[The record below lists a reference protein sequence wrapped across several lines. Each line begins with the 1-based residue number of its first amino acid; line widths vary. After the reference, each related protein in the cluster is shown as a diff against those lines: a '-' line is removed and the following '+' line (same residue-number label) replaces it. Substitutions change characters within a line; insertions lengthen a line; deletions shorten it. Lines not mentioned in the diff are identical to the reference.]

1 LIICLRPKLSTYGI
15 ADAILN
21 GVEVFKLSDYDKNLA
36 GPNPKSIVSPPPT
49 QKPASTANESK
60 AKKTIIVAM
69 GSGAGSFLVVLC
81 CMLLWKLKYQSAG
94 CASLL
99 HAFWLCYVALRF
111 LLSTIKVQ
119 VLARAR
125 QKESQQDEHKKVK
138 NKM

>member
-36 GPNPKSIVSPPPT
+36 GPNPKSLVSPPPT

-81 CMLLWKLKYQSAG
+81 CMLLWKLKKTKHY
-94 CASLL
+94 ASY
-99 HAFWLCYVALRF
+99 FP
-111 LLSTIKVQ
+111 LSKC
-119 VLARAR
+119 RC
-125 QKESQQDEHKKVK
+125 
-138 NKM
+138 